1 MSELTGWSF
10 VEEDQDQVS
19 NLGGYDFEEE
29 GQAVSDKFILD
40 KVGNPLYENPT
51 KAEYLAY
58 EAARDREDVPF
69 VKTVGEAAE
78 MAWRDITGFFSGL
91 IDLAEKGEYTEAGKA
106 LVEGGVRG
114 TSDLGT
120 LVRKGIYDNVKYAMG
135 DEDDDYQN
143 FLAARKLDAMRER
156 ARLGDQGLVFDLIP
170 EANKVAEG
178 FSYVADPS
186 VIIPG
191 AGLATKAT
199 TKVGSLASR
208 GAGEVL
214 SLGGRALS
222 YPAQNWRCSN
232 WSGRNSWCC
241 NNEKTRAFNGNCTK
255 HWNSRFWVANYG

>member
-10 VEEDQDQVS
+10 VEEDEDQVS
-19 NLGGYDFEEE
+19 NLEGYDFEEE
-29 GQAVSDKFILD
+29 SQAVSDKFILD

-120 LVRKGIYDNVKYAMG
+120 LVRKGIYDNVKYA
-135 DEDDDYQN
+135 
-143 FLAARKLDAMRER
+143 
-156 ARLGDQGLVFDLIP
+156 
-170 EANKVAEG
+170 
-178 FSYVADPS
+178 
-186 VIIPG
+186 
-191 AGLATKAT
+191 
-199 TKVGSLASR
+199 
-208 GAGEVL
+208 
-214 SLGGRALS
+214 
-222 YPAQNWRCSN
+222 
-232 WSGRNSWCC
+232 
-241 NNEKTRAFNGNCTK
+241 
-255 HWNSRFWVANYG
+255 